1 MYLFTQNS
9 IIFKNDA
16 ILSDPMSFSSSLL
29 GAFDVLSK
37 RLRLIEDIPLK
48 VSSVQP
54 LDPGISKILLSL
66 LDGFPCCN
74 DMLIYRKNYCCIN
87 ASN

>member
-1 MYLFTQNS
+1 
-9 IIFKNDA
+9 
-16 ILSDPMSFSSSLL
+16 
-29 GAFDVLSK
+29 
-37 RLRLIEDIPLK
+37 LRLIEDIPLK

>member
-1 MYLFTQNS
+1 
-9 IIFKNDA
+9 
-16 ILSDPMSFSSSLL
+16 MSFSASLL
-29 GAFDVLSK
+29 GAFDILSK

-54 LDPGISKILLSL
+54 LDPGIPKILLSL
-66 LDGFPCCN
+66 LDGFPFSN
-74 DMLIYRKNYCCIN
+74 DMLIYSKNYYCIN

>member
-1 MYLFTQNS
+1 
-9 IIFKNDA
+9 
-16 ILSDPMSFSSSLL
+16 LSDPMSFSSSLL

-54 LDPGISKILLSL
+54 LDPGISKILL
-66 LDGFPCCN
+66 
-74 DMLIYRKNYCCIN
+74 
-87 ASN
+87 